1 MTEKGYI
8 FSKHRYIDQ
17 SKKILEYEEE
27 IMNLLCSKE
36 YEEYFVSPFHK
47 IEYQDGLI
55 EYIFTT
61 YTKDKKIVQTCGI
74 ILTHEL
80 ENSLI
85 AIKTIEEEEN
95 FFRFLNNKTNK

>member
-17 SKKILEYEEE
+17 SKKILQYEEE

-36 YEEYFVSPFHK
+36 YEEYFVSPFQK

-61 YTKDKKIVQTCGI
+61 YTKDKRIVQTCGV
-74 ILTHEL
+74 ILTQVQEQTLIEVEL
-80 ENSLI
+80 V
-85 AIKTIEEEEN
+85 
-95 FFRFLNNKTNK
+95 

>member
-1 MTEKGYI
+1 MTDKGYI
-8 FSKHRYIDQ
+8 FSKYRYIDQ
-17 SKKILEYEEE
+17 NENILEYDEE

-36 YEEYFVSPFHK
+36 YEEYFVSPFQK

-61 YTKDKKIVQTCGI
+61 YTKGKGIVQTCGI
-74 ILTHEL
+74 NLTQEL

-85 AIKTIEEEEN
+85 EIKLVEE
-95 FFRFLNNKTNK
+95 